1 MNRWRWMR
9 KRAGVDAMVMNGGHW
24 YQESTRG
31 ERLQIDERLIA
42 VASCR

>member
-1 MNRWRWMR
+1 MTLWE
-9 KRAGVDAMVMNGGHW
+9 MNGGDW